1 MKTTGAKISL
11 ASSMLIFGTIGIFVH
26 YINMP
31 SGAVAFVRG
40 VLGTLFLIA
49 TALVTK
55 KLPDKKAIKAN
66 LPHLITSGM
75 CIGVNWILL
84 FESYRFT
91 TVAASTLCYYLA
103 PIFVI
108 IVSPFLFGEKLG
120 VKKIVC
126 VISALVGMVFVSGV
140 LTSGF
145 SGLRGILLAIGAAV
159 FYASVIL
166 MNKKIHGIT
175 PSDKTTVQLA
185 AAALIVL
192 PYSLIA
198 EPIGEI
204 ELKLIPVIL
213 LLIVG
218 IIHTGL
224 AYTLYF
230 GSLSKLPSTTI
241 ALFSYI
247 DPIFAVVLSA
257 LLLRQPMDIYMI
269 IGALLILGATM
280 ISEFELKKK

>member
-1 MKTTGAKISL
+1 MKITGAKLSL

-31 SGAVAFVRG
+31 SGVIAFVRG
-40 VLGTLFLIA
+40 TLGALFLLV
-49 TALVTK
+49 TALLTK
-55 KLPDKKAIKAN
+55 KLPDKKAIKTN
-66 LPHLITSGM
+66 LPRLIISGM
-75 CIGVNWILL
+75 FIGVNWILL

-120 VKKIVC
+120 IKKIAC

-145 SGLRGILLAIGAAV
+145 SGIRGILLAIGAAV

-166 MNKKIHGIT
+166 MNKKISGIT

-185 AAALIVL
+185 SAALIVL

-198 EPIGEI
+198 EPIGDI
-204 ELKLIPVIL
+204 KLTPLPVIL
-213 LLIVG
+213 LLVVG

-247 DPIFAVVLSA
+247 DPIFAVILSA
-257 LLLRQPMDIYMI
+257 LLLKQPMDTYMI
-269 IGALLILGATM
+269 IGAVLILGATM
-280 ISEFELKKK
+280 ISELELKKK

>member
-1 MKTTGAKISL
+1 MKITGAKLSL

-31 SGAVAFVRG
+31 SGVIAFVRG
-40 VLGTLFLIA
+40 TLGALFLLV
-49 TALVTK
+49 TALLTK
-55 KLPDKKAIKAN
+55 KLPDKKAIKTN
-66 LPHLITSGM
+66 LPRLIISGM
-75 CIGVNWILL
+75 FIGANWILL

-120 VKKIVC
+120 IKKIAC

-145 SGLRGILLAIGAAV
+145 SGIRGILLAIGAAV

-166 MNKKIHGIT
+166 MNKKISGIT

-185 AAALIVL
+185 SAALIVL

-198 EPIGEI
+198 EPIGDI
-204 ELKLIPVIL
+204 KLTPLPVIL
-213 LLIVG
+213 LLVVG

-247 DPIFAVVLSA
+247 DPIFAVILSA
-257 LLLRQPMDIYMI
+257 LLLKQPMDTYMI
-269 IGALLILGATM
+269 IGAVLILGATM
-280 ISEFELKKK
+280 ISELELKKK